1 MVIWFQNIWQW
12 KIEPVP
18 VLIALA
24 MYFGPVIYLRWRK
37 NVYTP
42 LYFLLPFLRVQIK
55 DVHKYLGGNFFAP
68 FLEND
73 DEAEKLRKK
82 TIWTVNTSALLHV
95 ILIPAFVA
103 AIWSL
108 FLTTTQFTIAL
119 AILLSIKACQFTASV
134 LNFHIHSIDSPKFRG
149 WLVAFYIVVLFI
161 MLLTMLITQDA
172 VKSSLAA
179 GNFIQLIWNA
189 AKWLFWIVISG
200 IVVGPIATWITAQLF
215 SKEARQSNIDKK
227 RPQNESEKTIT

>member
-24 MYFGPVIYLRWRK
+24 MYFGPVIYLRWRR
-37 NVYTP
+37 VYTP
-42 LYFLLPFLRVQIK
+42 LYYFLPFLRVQIK

-108 FLTTTQFTIAL
+108 FLTTTQFTLAL
-119 AILLSIKACQFTASV
+119 AILLFIKACQFAASV
-134 LNFHIHSIDSPKFRG
+134 LNFHLHSINTPKFRG
-149 WLVAFYIVVLFI
+149 WLVTFYIVVLFI